1 MEHLYKK
8 LSEYSNTDSYPLH
21 MPGHKRQ
28 GMFLPDDDILGKIS
42 KIDITEIDGFDNL
55 HEANSVIKD
64 LQDEAGKIYGSS
76 KTYVLI
82 NGSTS
87 GILSAISSVYNLG
100 DTLVVGRNCHKS
112 VYNAAFLNGFDLE
125 YICPKTNEEYGF
137 SEAITEEDVHET
149 IDRVIAKG
157 KKIAAVVITTVTY
170 EGLVSN
176 TESIGKLVHQY
187 NIPLIAD
194 EAHGAHLGLF
204 EGYPNNSVKYADIV
218 IHSLHKTLPAFTQTA
233 LIHINSNIVSSDV
246 LERYLKIYQTSS
258 PSYILM
264 ASVDRCIEFLRYCKG
279 EEFHSLLT
287 LRSKLEEELKNLKAL
302 KYCNYTEPCKI
313 VISTRNA
320 IISGVELADILRRE
334 YHIEVEMASLEYII
348 GIVSICDTE
357 DGILRFIDAIKKID
371 AKLERSD
378 TMPFGLEETEIPE
391 VSLSLQDAYR
401 SPYACKEIDDAVGT
415 ISADYV
421 ILYPPGSP
429 IIVPGEV
436 YNKDI
441 VNKIKICKE
450 MGLNVQGLENNK
462 VRIVQNG

>member
-42 KIDITEIDGFDNL
+42 AIDITEIDGFDNL
-55 HEANSVIKD
+55 HEADSVIKD
-64 LQDEAGKIYGSS
+64 MQDAAAKIYGSE

-82 NGSTS
+82 NGST
-87 GILSAISSVYNLG
+87 GGLLSAVSAVSGLG
-100 DTLVVGRNCHKS
+100 DTLLIGRNCHKS
-112 VYNAAFLNGFDLE
+112 VYNAAFLNGFNLE
-125 YICPKTNEEYGF
+125 YIYPKINEEYGF
-137 SEAITEEDVHET
+137 CEAISEADVQDAVERT
-149 IDRVIAKG
+149 VAKG

-170 EGLVSN
+170 EGMVSN
-176 TESIGKLVHQY
+176 TEAIGKLVHAY

-204 EGYPNNSVKYADIV
+204 DGYPNNSVKYADMV
-218 IHSLHKTLPAFTQTA
+218 IHSLHKTLPSFTQTA
-233 LIHINSNIVSSDV
+233 LIHHNSNIVSSDI

-264 ASVDRCIEFLRYCKG
+264 ASVDRCIEFLSSCEG
-279 EEFHSLLT
+279 EEFRKLLSFKT
-287 LRSKLEEELKNLKAL
+287 KLKNELQVLQAL
-302 KYCNYTEPCKI
+302 KYCVCTEPCKI
-313 VISTRNA
+313 VISTRNT

-348 GIVSICDTE
+348 GIITICDTE
-357 DGILRFIDAIKKID
+357 EGMQRLINAIKEID
-371 AKLERSD
+371 AKLEKAEAKSSSIA
-378 TMPFGLEETEIPE
+378 ESVIPQKA
-391 VSLSLQDAYR
+391 LSLTDAYK
-401 SPYACKEIDDAVGT
+401 SEYFYKNIDAVT
-415 ISADYV
+415 DCISADYV

-441 VNKIKICKE
+441 VTNIKRYKE
-450 MGLNVQGLENNK
+450 MGLNVQGLEGNK
-462 VRIVQNG
+462 VRIVKNG

>member
-42 KIDITEIDGFDNL
+42 AIDITEIDGFDNL
-55 HEANSVIKD
+55 HEADSVIKD
-64 LQDEAGKIYGSS
+64 MQDAAAKIYGSE

-82 NGSTS
+82 NGST
-87 GILSAISSVYNLG
+87 GGLLSAVSAVSGLG
-100 DTLVVGRNCHKS
+100 DTLLIGRNCHKS
-112 VYNAAFLNGFDLE
+112 VYNAAFLNGFNLE
-125 YICPKTNEEYGF
+125 YIYPKINEEYGF
-137 SEAITEEDVHET
+137 CEAISEADVQDAVERT
-149 IDRVIAKG
+149 VAKG

-170 EGLVSN
+170 EGMVSN
-176 TESIGKLVHQY
+176 TEAIGKLVHAY

-204 EGYPNNSVKYADIV
+204 DGYPNNSVKYADMV
-218 IHSLHKTLPAFTQTA
+218 IHSLHKTLPSFTQTA
-233 LIHINSNIVSSDV
+233 LIHHNSNIVSSDI

-264 ASVDRCIEFLRYCKG
+264 ASVDRCIEFLSSCEG
-279 EEFHSLLT
+279 EEFRKLLT
-287 LRSKLEEELKNLKAL
+287 FKSKLKNELQVLQAL
-302 KYCNYTEPCKI
+302 KYCVYTEPCKI
-313 VISTRNA
+313 VISTRNT

-348 GIVSICDTE
+348 GIITICDTE
-357 DGILRFIDAIKKID
+357 EGMQRFINAIKEID
-371 AKLERSD
+371 AKIEKAEAKSSSIA
-378 TMPFGLEETEIPE
+378 ESVIPQKA
-391 VSLSLQDAYR
+391 LSLTDAYK
-401 SPYACKEIDDAVGT
+401 SEYFYKNIDDVADC

-441 VNKIKICKE
+441 VTNIKRYKE
-450 MGLNVQGLENNK
+450 MGLNVQGLEGNK
-462 VRIVQNG
+462 VRIVKNG